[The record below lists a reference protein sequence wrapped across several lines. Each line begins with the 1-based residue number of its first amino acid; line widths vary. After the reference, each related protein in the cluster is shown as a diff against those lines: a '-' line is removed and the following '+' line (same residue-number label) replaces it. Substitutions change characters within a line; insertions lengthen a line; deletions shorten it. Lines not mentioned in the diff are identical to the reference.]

1 MSSDKSPA
9 RLSVAK
15 FVRRRAGALLAV
27 LGLMALATALGL
39 ANPWLVQQLVDRVL
53 IGKRPELLW
62 MFAALF
68 AGMALSRFALEYAQ
82 SQLYAAFAARV
93 LIDLQREF
101 LERVERLSPRF
112 FASTRLGDLAQ
123 HFHGDLGQVQQ
134 FATGALPGLATSVL
148 TLCGA
153 LAWGLAYDPALF
165 AVACAPLP
173 FAVLAARRYR
183 KPVEEGSRRLRE
195 LGGEVNTSVFET
207 LSGMRTV
214 RSFGRERREVRRFV
228 GRAHEA
234 LRAALGFQR
243 TTTMASGL
251 PRLCLVAST
260 TIVYVLGGARVIRGE
275 MQIGELVAQ
284 SMYLTMLFGPL
295 LALSDFYL
303 RSVQARVSLERVR
316 KLAEAQPDVE
326 EDPRAP
332 RPKPLEG
339 SIEFVGVHFGYAPSR
354 EVLSGASFRIEAG
367 ERVALVGPSGAGK
380 STLVD
385 LLFRFL
391 DPARGRVEI
400 DGQDLRAVRMRDL
413 RAGMAVVSQDV
424 YLFHDTLLENVRYGR
439 PGASDVDVRGAA
451 RLAGIGES
459 GSELALETVVGER
472 GARLSGGQR
481 QRVAI
486 ARALL
491 RRPRILVLDEATS
504 GLDRDADRDLR
515 AMLRRELP
523 AATLLIVTHREDWI
537 EPVDRVLRLDS
548 GRVVEQARER
558 RAAGAGM

>member
-1 MSSDKSPA
+1 
-9 RLSVAK
+9 
-15 FVRRRAGALLAV
+15 
-27 LGLMALATALGL
+27 
-39 ANPWLVQQLVDRVL
+39 
-53 IGKRPELLW
+53 
-62 MFAALF
+62 
-68 AGMALSRFALEYAQ
+68 
-82 SQLYAAFAARV
+82 
-93 LIDLQREF
+93 
-101 LERVERLSPRF
+101 
-112 FASTRLGDLAQ
+112 
-123 HFHGDLGQVQQ
+123 
-134 FATGALPGLATSVL
+134 
-148 TLCGA
+148 
-153 LAWGLAYDPALF
+153 
-165 AVACAPLP
+165 
-173 FAVLAARRYR
+173 
-183 KPVEEGSRRLRE
+183 
-195 LGGEVNTSVFET
+195 
-207 LSGMRTV
+207 
-214 RSFGRERREVRRFV
+214 
-228 GRAHEA
+228 
-234 LRAALGFQR
+234 
-243 TTTMASGL
+243 
-251 PRLCLVAST
+251 
-260 TIVYVLGGARVIRGE
+260 
-275 MQIGELVAQ
+275 
-284 SMYLTMLFGPL
+284 
-295 LALSDFYL
+295 
-303 RSVQARVSLERVR
+303 VSLERVR